1 MEGDAGGAVE
11 RACENELLAGQG
23 PRNGGLASAG
33 RRRCGRQGTWNR
45 TVRRESL
52 VPGGFVL
59 YNEINRKLGD
69 NEYEPCLAADK
80 ERLAKKYIN
89 SQTIA

>member
-1 MEGDAGGAVE
+1 VEGDAGGAVE
-11 RACENELLAGQG
+11 RACGNELLAGQG
-23 PRNGGLASAG
+23 PERRFVPAG
-33 RRRCGRQGTWNR
+33 RRCCGGRGTWNR

-59 YNEINRKLGD
+59 YNELNWKLGD
-69 NEYEPCLAADK
+69 NEYKPCLAADK